1 MYFED
6 VLAFMII
13 WLVYSYVV
21 NFIYRLGNDCDNA
34 VLSPLFVDLCCDWG
48 SSPGDSGAALHPCL
62 LLLLVRLVVFG
73 TDKLLT
79 ACTLYRLD
87 MIT

>member
-1 MYFED
+1 MT
-6 VLAFMII
+6 VCCAL
-13 WLVYSYVV
+13 
-21 NFIYRLGNDCDNA
+21 
-34 VLSPLFVDLCCDWG
+34 PTDLCCDWG

-79 ACTLYRLD
+79 ACT
-87 MIT
+87 